1 MGYLTAVQE
10 SGGGLRLVGPDET
23 VVSKDYCKHAQDNLT
38 TIWDLRR
45 EVASEREQRQV
56 AERKAKTYQE
66 RHAERSAAY
75 DTARE
80 ALNNTQERLREVRTA
95 YNTESERSTNWAR
108 ECGKAREA
116 HRRAETAAENLKA
129 ENADL
134 KDLLKQVMEYAILSS
149 GSHGKIRPEDG
160 VRSLAFKLGD
170 APHLNIEIEDGVIV
184 KDRKRI
190 KVWAPA
196 PPNPDEPILK
206 AINSEYPSTAAPVL
220 LQRLRRA
227 GLDITLKDQSKG
239 ETLAAWPSLK
249 SVS

>member
-1 MGYLTAVQE
+1 MSYLTAVQE

-23 VVSKDYCKHAQDNLT
+23 VVSKDYCKQAQDNLT
-38 TIWDLRR
+38 TIWNLRR
-45 EVASEREQRQV
+45 EVASEREKRQV
-56 AERKAKTYQE
+56 AERKAQLYQE

-80 ALNNTQERLREVRTA
+80 ALSNTQTRLREVRTA
-95 YNTESERSTNWAR
+95 YNTESERSTNWSV
-108 ECGKAREA
+108 ECGRAREA
-116 HRRAETAAENLKA
+116 RNAAELKVKELTS

-134 KDLLKQVMEYAILSS
+134 KDLLKQVTEYAIVAS
-149 GSHGKIRPEDG
+149 GTASRIRPEDG
-160 VRSLAFKLGD
+160 VRSLTFRLGA
-170 APHLNIEIEDGVIV
+170 APHLNIEIQNGAMVPE
-184 KDRKRI
+184 RKQI

-239 ETLAAWPSLK
+239 VTMAVTSSLK